1 MKSVKRQYN
10 AGLLNEAYCQGK
22 EKKIELIES
31 VIDYSRD
38 FNLIILVGV
47 L

>member
-1 MKSVKRQYN
+1 LKSVKRQYN
-10 AGLLNEAYCQGK
+10 AGLLNEAYFAK
-22 EKKIELIES
+22 VKKKIELIES

>member
-1 MKSVKRQYN
+1 LKSVKRQYN
-10 AGLLNEAYCQGK
+10 AGLLNEAYFAK
-22 EKKIELIES
+22 VEKIELIES